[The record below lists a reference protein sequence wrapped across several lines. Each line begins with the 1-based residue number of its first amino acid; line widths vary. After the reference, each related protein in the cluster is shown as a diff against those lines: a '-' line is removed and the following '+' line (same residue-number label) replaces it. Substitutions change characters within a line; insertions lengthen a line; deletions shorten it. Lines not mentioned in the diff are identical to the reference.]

1 MVVMSDTEAIVAREI
16 RQSARRARVRYALPP
31 LIALVLVLSIAL
43 PFSQVLGLFSYRQVM
58 PVLLFIFG
66 IFVMLIGSFWDF
78 GAKMYVR
85 ELVDHH
91 LPFGEEELNYIF
103 KQQFILTSIYI
114 GIGAVYI
121 LTAFIIY
128 FI

>member
-1 MVVMSDTEAIVAREI
+1 MSDTEAIVAREI